1 MLSEHGVFPHE
12 VVNLSLREKL
22 LMKALL
28 DRDAKEKKKL
38 MKKG

>member
-12 VVNLSLREKL
+12 VVNLGLREKL

-38 MKKG
+38 MKKR